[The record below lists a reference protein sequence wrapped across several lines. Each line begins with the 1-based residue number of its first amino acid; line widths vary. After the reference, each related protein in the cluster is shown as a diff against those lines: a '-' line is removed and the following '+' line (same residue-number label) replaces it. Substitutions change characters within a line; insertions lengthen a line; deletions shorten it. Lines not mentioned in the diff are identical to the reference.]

1 MAEQILLLEDDKTI
15 MQGLLYALTSEGYQ
29 VVAADCCAAARE
41 LLVGRQFDL
50 LLLDVML
57 PDGSGYDICRAARK
71 KSDVPVVFLTASD
84 DELSVVMG
92 LDMGGDDYITKPF
105 RLRELLSR
113 IRSVLRRT
121 QRAQDEQ
128 EVLRFGRL
136 CIYPRRAAVQVGA
149 QEVALTAVEYR
160 LLLTF
165 AAHPGQVLTRN
176 QLLEGIWDIDGD
188 FVGDNTLTVYIKRL
202 REKLAEAGDAAR
214 ITTLRGLGYRME
226 ER

>member
-29 VVAADCCAAARE
+29 VVAADCCAVARE
-41 LLVGRQFDL
+41 LLDGRQFDL

-149 QEVALTAVEYR
+149 QEVVLTAVEYR

>member
-29 VVAADCCAAARE
+29 VVAADCCEAARE
-41 LLVGRQFDL
+41 LLDGRQFDL

-202 REKLAEAGDAAR
+202 REKLAEAGDTAR

>member
-15 MQGLLYALTSEGYQ
+15 MQGLLYSLTSEGYQ
-29 VVAADCCAAARE
+29 VVAADCCATARA
-41 LLVGRQFDL
+41 LLAGRQFDL

-57 PDGSGYDICRAARK
+57 PDGSGYDICRAAREN
-71 KSDVPVVFLTASD
+71 SDVPVVFLTASD

-113 IRSVLRRT
+113 IRSVLRRA

-128 EVLRFGRL
+128 EVLRFGKL
-136 CIYPRRAAVQVGA
+136 CIYPRRATV
-149 QEVALTAVEYR
+149 QEVPLTAVEYR

-165 AAHPGQVLTRN
+165 AANPGQVLTRN

-202 REKLAEAGDAAR
+202 REKLAEAGDTAR

>member
-1 MAEQILLLEDDKTI
+1 M
-15 MQGLLYALTSEGYQ
+15 
-29 VVAADCCAAARE
+29 
-41 LLVGRQFDL
+41 
-50 LLLDVML
+50 